1 MWLIMVND
9 ENLTKYSFSVEQL
22 IQLKEK
28 RQKQL
33 RSKHFDLLS
42 CERALK
48 NAENKL
54 YLKTDFQKLGL
65 TNDKKRNSYVSDNT
79 YKLRFRLDMAKY
91 ELKQEEDELN
101 IINDLIN
108 YRLKGE

>member
-1 MWLIMVND
+1 MVND

-48 NAENKL
+48 NAENNL
-54 YLKTDFQKLGL
+54 YLKTDFKELGL
-65 TNDKKRNSYVSDNT
+65 TNEKMRNSYVSDST

-101 IINDLIN
+101 IINDLIT
-108 YRLKGE
+108 YRLKGD

>member
-1 MWLIMVND
+1 M
-9 ENLTKYSFSVEQL
+9 
-22 IQLKEK
+22 
-28 RQKQL
+28 
-33 RSKHFDLLS
+33 
-42 CERALK
+42 
-48 NAENKL
+48 
-54 YLKTDFQKLGL
+54 
-65 TNDKKRNSYVSDNT
+65 RNSYVGDNT

>member
-1 MWLIMVND
+1 MVND

-65 TNDKKRNSYVSDNT
+65 TNDKMRNSYVGDST

-101 IINDLIN
+101 IIGMILF
-108 YRLKGE
+108 

>member
-1 MWLIMVND
+1 MAED
-9 ENLTKYSFSVEQL
+9 LTKYSFSVEQL

-54 YLKTDFQKLGL
+54 YLKTDFQ
-65 TNDKKRNSYVSDNT
+65 N
-79 YKLRFRLDMAKY
+79 
-91 ELKQEEDELN
+91 
-101 IINDLIN
+101 
-108 YRLKGE
+108 